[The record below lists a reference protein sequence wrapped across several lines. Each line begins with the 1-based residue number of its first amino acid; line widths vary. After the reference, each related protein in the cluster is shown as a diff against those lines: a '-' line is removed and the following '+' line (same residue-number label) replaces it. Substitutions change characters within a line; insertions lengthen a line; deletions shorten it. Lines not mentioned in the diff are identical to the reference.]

1 MGLLTGALF
10 VAWRRQRRRARQAD
24 VAYDQ
29 LVDDIASLFCC
40 WHCDW
45 CGYCGPHDFCLDCF
59 EVYEA

>member
-1 MGLLTGALF
+1 MGLLTGGLF
-10 VAWRRQRRRARQAD
+10 VAWRRQRRRVRQAD

-29 LVDDIASLFCC
+29 LVDDISSLFCC

-59 EVYEA
+59 EVYQA